1 LTNELSFDKGIY
13 VVIRAIQMLSE
24 YNQDTI
30 VLAIAGPSGSG
41 KSTFTDKV
49 KALLPGCV
57 VLSMDSYNDGSKVID
72 GNFDDPRIIDFDT
85 LISNIKDLKG
95 GRSTQVPIY
104 SFKESRRTGYRT
116 VAVPESH
123 VIIVEGI
130 YALSQRISPLIDL
143 RTSIQGGV
151 HRDVVKRVLRDIDR
165 SGQAPDEII
174 DQIGQTVWPMFKAFI
189 EPDLKAAHIRIYNT
203 FNPFSGFS
211 NPTFILK
218 SMKEVS
224 VEDVKKV
231 LGHAAPRYHSESET
245 YDIYL
250 VPPGEDPET
259 CQSWMRMRYRD
270 GKYNLMFEEWVVEG
284 KFIISPRVTFDVP
297 VRILGGLMALGY
309 EIGTIMER
317 TSEWWTNEKKDLTIK
332 IDTVHGLEG
341 RKFVQVQG
349 KDRAAVDAA
358 GKALGLEGFYLPR
371 SYIEFIQFENLTSE
385 FQKVTEDLKR
395 KFAVNGEP
403 LIDEAIVGS
412 LSRGSS
418 PLVGSFQRTIG
429 FKPTGEK
436 PVLSSSLPSNSA
448 LMMMAANRQPPP
460 SSSTT
465 TTAAAAAAAAAVA
478 VPARPAAPPSSS
490 SSMAVGTSAGNRG
503 DGLLSQHMSQALD
516 INGPPRP
523 NGGSS
528 RGGTRVAGAGNG
540 SRSSAVAT
548 SSSEEEDES
557 NISGGSRRRALNGS
571 GSSSKLNRELEGKV
585 EKILEV
591 QDSVS
596 CQLEDISLQLSLL
609 QQTSVDNRK
618 NNSNNNNNNGD
629 DGDGTSEIKPTAAR
643 MLSFSN
649 LGGHRHDDPT
659 FIDSLKASP
668 VVWAAVG
675 AVMGVTA
682 TLLVVRRT
690 G

>member
-1 LTNELSFDKGIY
+1 
-13 VVIRAIQMLSE
+13 MLSE

-85 LISNIKDLKG
+85 LISNIKDLKA

-104 SFKESRRTGYRT
+104 SFKESCRTGYRT
-116 VAVPESH
+116 VEVPESH

-231 LGHAAPRYHSESET
+231 LGDAAPRYHNESET

-429 FKPTGEK
+429 FKPTAEK

-448 LMMMAANRQPPP
+448 LMMMAANRQPQPS

-465 TTAAAAAAAAAVA
+465 TATAAAAAVV
-478 VPARPAAPPSSS
+478 VPEHPAAPHSSS

-516 INGPPRP
+516 ING
-523 NGGSS
+523 GSS
-528 RGGTRVAGAGNG
+528 RGGTRIGGVGGG

-548 SSSEEEDES
+548 TSSEEEDEG
-557 NISGGSRRRALNGS
+557 NISGGSRRRVLNGGS
-571 GSSSKLNRELEGKV
+571 GKVNRELEGKV
-585 EKILEV
+585 EKMLEV

-609 QQTSVDNRK
+609 QQQTSVNNRK
-618 NNSNNNNNNGD
+618 NNSSNGNND
-629 DGDGTSEIKPTAAR
+629 DGGDGKGSEIKPTSAR

-649 LGGHRHDDPT
+649 LDGHHHDDLIS
-659 FIDSLKASP
+659 IDSLKASP
-668 VVWAAVG
+668 MVWAAVG

-682 TLLVVRRT
+682 TLLIVRRT